1 MRFAHKGCAYSAP
14 AHCEIE
20 HGAKRAGCSKLLFAS
35 VHIILANLEIIS
47 KIINHPTWEVVVV
60 FFFIAAGF
68 FYGLSTGKTK
78 LIAALISLYVSG
90 LIFENLSYL
99 DYLTKSRPPLDAFL
113 IRGASFAILILLL
126 AFIFNR
132 LLRHDNISGTRVWWQ
147 VFLLSF
153 LETGLLISLV
163 FRLLP
168 TKGIFTLSP
177 LVQIFFTTPTAF
189 FWWLILPLVAL
200 FVTIKKR

>member
-1 MRFAHKGCAYSAP
+1 M
-14 AHCEIE
+14 
-20 HGAKRAGCSKLLFAS
+20 
-35 VHIILANLEIIS
+35 ANLVNLETIS
-47 KIINHPTWEVVVV
+47 KIINHPTWEAVVV

-78 LIAALISLYVSG
+78 LIAVLISLYISG
-90 LIFENLSYL
+90 FIFENFSYL
-99 DYLTKSRPPLDAFL
+99 DNLTKSGPPLDAFL

-132 LLRHDNISGTRVWWQ
+132 FLHHDSISGTRVWWQ

-153 LETGLLISLV
+153 FETGLLISLV

-168 TKGIFTLSP
+168 TKGIFTLPP
-177 LVQIFFTTPTAF
+177 LVQNFFATPTAF
-189 FWWLILPLVAL
+189 FWWLVLPLVVL
-200 FVTIKKR
+200 FVIIRKR